1 MHVDLNSII
10 SALSALL
17 LGYFT
22 FKQNSKKSDM
32 DSVENNRDYIVE
44 QNKRLNAENKELHKE
59 NDKLRKELS
68 KNEAKH

>member
-22 FKQNSKKSDM
+22 FKQNGKKSDM

-44 QNKRLNAENKELHKE
+44 QNKRLNAENKKLLNE
-59 NDKLRKELS
+59 NEKLRKES
-68 KNEAKH
+68 NNNEAKH

>member
-22 FKQNSKKSDM
+22 FKQNGKKSDM

-44 QNKRLNAENKELHKE
+44 QNKRLNAENKK
-59 NDKLRKELS
+59 
-68 KNEAKH
+68 